1 MTKTHWSDCALYR
14 GPAYEP
20 GPCNC
25 GCSELADDALH
36 ISVTALVARPR
47 RLRSFVQQCNAS
59 SFVEAQHLP
68 PDRLMVDAAPTD
80 LPDTHNG
87 VASSA
92 DANGMDLNIARK
104 AVITDF

>member
-1 MTKTHWSDCALYR
+1 
-14 GPAYEP
+14 
-20 GPCNC
+20 
-25 GCSELADDALH
+25 
-36 ISVTALVARPR
+36 
-47 RLRSFVQQCNAS
+47 
-59 SFVEAQHLP
+59 
-68 PDRLMVDAAPTD
+68 MVDAAPTD